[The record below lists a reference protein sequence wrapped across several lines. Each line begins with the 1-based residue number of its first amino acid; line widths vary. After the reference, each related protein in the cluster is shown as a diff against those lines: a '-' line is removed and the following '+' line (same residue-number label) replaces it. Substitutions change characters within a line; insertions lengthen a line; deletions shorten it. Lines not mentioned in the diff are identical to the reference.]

1 MIATSKPSVARSS
14 AVARPMPES
23 APVTIAS
30 RGYAPLI
37 EISSCR
43 GRRQLRRTRARSEQ
57 TTRTSWGVCA
67 TQASGTATEMRV
79 VVIGASGNVGTA
91 TIDALLQHPSIT
103 HIVAVARRLPDPGS
117 PASRQE
123 VEWRS
128 ADIRHDP
135 LDPIV
140 DGADAVIHLAWLFH
154 PSHRPEK
161 TWDNNVVGTVR
172 LLEAVER
179 CNVPVL
185 VVSSS
190 VAAYSPREERR
201 RVSRSPGR
209 RTVRRQRRT
218 HGRRPTSSD
227 CSTASRLECPRAGS
241 CGCDLRSSSTNAPP
255 ASSAGSSPVPCC
267 QGASYGLRSFRC
279 SRSRAGLLLQTVHAD
294 DVGRAFAASVG
305 SVVAGPFNL
314 CADQLLDTDDL
325 AQLFGAKPVT
335 VPPAF
340 VKAVLRAAWTVH
352 AVPAA
357 PDLFDAL
364 MRVPVMSNERAKT
377 ELGWK
382 PRVSAS
388 DAIRDFLAGLQ
399 SGAGYPT
406 PPLDPHDGW
415 AVSVKGGCHR
425 RRPARLTVEGPQTH
439 LERPQKAGL
448 AGHAYLSRCFDRG
461 FAPCRGCV
469 GRWTRW
475 SRSACVCARSARETE
490 TYALLE
496 PRNYAC
502 FVRQR
507 VLGRH
512 HRVTFSRSQQ

>member
-1 MIATSKPSVARSS
+1 
-14 AVARPMPES
+14 
-23 APVTIAS
+23 
-30 RGYAPLI
+30 
-37 EISSCR
+37 
-43 GRRQLRRTRARSEQ
+43 
-57 TTRTSWGVCA
+57 
-67 TQASGTATEMRV
+67 MRV

-91 TIDALLQHPSIT
+91 TIDALLEDPAVT
-103 HIVAVARRLPDPGS
+103 HIVAVARRRPDPLS
-117 PASRQE
+117 PADRQG

-128 ADIRHDP
+128 ADIRHDV

-154 PSHRPEK
+154 PSHRPEQ

-172 LLEAVER
+172 LLEALER

-190 VAAYSPREERR
+190 VAAYSPRRNAESVEESWPTHGTSAAAYTREKAYVER
-201 RVSRSPGR
+201 LLDSFEARVPACRV
-209 RTVRRQRRT
+209 VRMRPAFIFHERAASQQRRLFA
-218 HGRRPTSSD
+218 GPLLPGSLVRPS
-227 CSTASRLECPRAGS
+227 LIPVLPLPR
-241 CGCDLRSSSTNAPP
+241 
-255 ASSAGSSPVPCC
+255 
-267 QGASYGLRSFRC
+267 
-279 SRSRAGLLLQTVHAD
+279 GLLLQTVHAD

-305 SVVAGPFNL
+305 SVAAGPFNL
-314 CADQLLDTDDL
+314 CADQVLDTDDL

-377 ELGWK
+377 GLGWK

-406 PPLDPHDGW
+406 PPLDPQTGGPFRSREVATGVGQHD
-415 AVSVKGGCHR
+415 
-425 RRPARLTVEGPQTH
+425 
-439 LERPQKAGL
+439 
-448 AGHAYLSRCFDRG
+448 
-461 FAPCRGCV
+461 
-469 GRWTRW
+469 
-475 SRSACVCARSARETE
+475 
-490 TYALLE
+490 
-496 PRNYAC
+496 
-502 FVRQR
+502 
-507 VLGRH
+507 
-512 HRVTFSRSQQ
+512 